1 MTDEETAKS
10 VSPDELLAR
19 FSLYKSH
26 LRQDWTVKP
35 DAFIPHPWPELSV
48 TRHLLLLE
56 NELWMIGWIVA
67 RQTARTLHG
76 RADFPAAVVQQ
87 HKLQV
92 VAAPVP
98 DNPNHAN
105 ITGWPPDK
113 PAQKAIAQEI
123 AASVGKARKAPSD
136 MG

>member
-1 MTDEETAKS
+1 MTGEETEIS
-10 VSPDELLAR
+10 VSSEEQLAR
-19 FSLYKSH
+19 FILYKSH

-35 DAFIPHPWPELSV
+35 DAFIPHPWPDLSV
-48 TRHLLLLE
+48 TRHLQLLE
-56 NELWMIGWIVA
+56 TELWMIGWTIA
-67 RQTARTLHG
+67 RQTAKTLHG
-76 RADFPAAVVQQ
+76 RADFPAAIAQQ

-105 ITGWPPDK
+105 IANWPTDK
-113 PAQKAIAQEI
+113 PAQKAIAQEL

>member
-1 MTDEETAKS
+1 MTDEETDKS

-19 FSLYKSH
+19 FILYKSH

-35 DAFIPHPWPELSV
+35 DAFIPHPWSDLSV
-48 TRHLLLLE
+48 TRQLQLQE
-56 NELWMIGWIVA
+56 NELWMIGRTIA
-67 RQTARTLHG
+67 RQTAKTLHG

-92 VAAPVP
+92 VSVPVP
-98 DNPNHAN
+98 DNPNHAD

-123 AASVGKARKAPSD
+123 AASVGKALQTPSD